1 MRISALVAAIGLLAS
16 TAAAAPQGPAVATR
30 MIEFPRQGSANITQD
45 LCLARAEF
53 AITAGIGFRL
63 VARTPQNV
71 AGAAP
76 GYTATIRCIVN
87 KGIVAMTVSGPS
99 PRFANDGI
107 QLLLYS
113 FEGMR

>member
-1 MRISALVAAIGLLAS
+1 MRILALVAATGLLAS
-16 TAAAAPQGPAVATR
+16 TAAAAPQGAAVATR
-30 MIEFPRQGSANITQD
+30 MIEFPRRGSANITQD

-76 GYTATIRCIVN
+76 GYTAVVRCIVN
-87 KGIVAMTVSGPS
+87 KGIVVMTVSGPS
-99 PRFANDGI
+99 PRFANDGV